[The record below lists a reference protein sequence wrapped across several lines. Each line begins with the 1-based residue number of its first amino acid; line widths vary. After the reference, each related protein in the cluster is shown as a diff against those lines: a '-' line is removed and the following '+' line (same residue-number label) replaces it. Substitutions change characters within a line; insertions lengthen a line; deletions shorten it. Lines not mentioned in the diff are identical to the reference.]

1 MEWILLNLTHTN
13 QKNPH
18 TQALCQRLSG
28 NKRINPV
35 GMFLKVNII
44 YSFLEDIL
52 WRWMYKIRG
61 YKMENILFVNYSDYK
76 GKGSKKQKDK

>member
-1 MEWILLNLTHTN
+1 
-13 QKNPH
+13 
-18 TQALCQRLSG
+18 
-28 NKRINPV
+28 
-35 GMFLKVNII
+35 MFLKVNII